1 MINQIQDVLSMWFTI
16 DRSAVSALTDF
27 RVVYV
32 ASPDQ
37 ASQLEVLRDSV
48 SEKQSLLIT
57 SLKILRSLS
66 EQAHKLAFDSVFS
79 QIANHLHSLSESEV
93 CVAFQFFTFI
103 LGHWTMEKPKWM
115 YSWFHFF
122 ELLDSRQ
129 QDEPAETSLPLLYS
143 FVRKALLY
151 KWTTNNS
158 SLGLLTW
165 HNNTKYFP

>member
-66 EQAHKLAFDSVFS
+66 EQAHKLAFDSV
-79 QIANHLHSLSESEV
+79 
-93 CVAFQFFTFI
+93 
-103 LGHWTMEKPKWM
+103 
-115 YSWFHFF
+115 
-122 ELLDSRQ
+122 D
-129 QDEPAETSLPLLYS
+129 
-143 FVRKALLY
+143 RKSTRL
-151 KWTTNNS
+151 NS
-158 SLGLLTW
+158 S
-165 HNNTKYFP
+165 HVKRSRMPSSA

>member
-1 MINQIQDVLSMWFTI
+1 MIYQLQDVLSMWFTI

-32 ASPDQ
+32 TSPDQ

-93 CVAFQFFTFI
+93 GVLLFSLLFI
-103 LGHWTMEKPKWM
+103 WP
-115 YSWFHFF
+115 
-122 ELLDSRQ
+122 
-129 QDEPAETSLPLLYS
+129 
-143 FVRKALLY
+143 
-151 KWTTNNS
+151 
-158 SLGLLTW
+158 
-165 HNNTKYFP
+165 